1 MNDRV
6 VSILDNY
13 DISVL
18 RTWKGRS
25 AILCETEKGIKIL
38 REYRG
43 PKEKL
48 CVLEAVT
55 KRLKDAGFITDCILR
70 NKEGELCTSDRDHTI
85 YIVKD
90 YVEGRECSVTDVSDC
105 VRAVRELAAI
115 HKELRI
121 PPPEQR
127 KPFKY
132 LPMTAE
138 SGVPSETETM
148 GKKETVS
155 EQEDKVGQRGLYA
168 LEPEVAAASTPEL
181 LPEQSYSFRMFSPE
195 REYERYNRELRRIRK
210 RLREKSTQTDFEV
223 FLLKH
228 YEFFMEQAVQALN
241 QIKASGTEAFC
252 KEQAGKGM
260 LCHGDFQ
267 YHNILFTEKGIFIMN
282 YEKCVQDVQI
292 RDFYLFFRKIME
304 KNNWNQ
310 EIGEQLIRGYDSVR
324 GIDDKEMEQLYLR
337 LCYPE
342 KFRKVVSFY
351 YNSGKSWIPGKN
363 REKLER
369 MILQEQARQHF
380 LEKIFDR

>member
-1 MNDRV
+1 MNDRT

-43 PKEKL
+43 PQEKL

-55 KRLKDAGFITDCILR
+55 ERLKEAGFVTDCILR
-70 NKEGELCTSDRDHTI
+70 NKEGELCTIDRDHTT

-105 VRAVRELAAI
+105 VQAVRELAAI

-121 PPPEQR
+121 PLPEQR
-127 KPFKY
+127 KPLKY
-132 LPMTAE
+132 LPVADGVSE
-138 SGVPSETETM
+138 STETGDAV
-148 GKKETVS
+148 GKEDSASQEAQS
-155 EQEDKVGQRGLYA
+155 ERKQTHLPEC
-168 LEPEVAAASTPEL
+168 EVASVMPPEL
-181 LPEQSYSFRMFSPE
+181 LPEQTYSFRMFSPE

-210 RLREKSTQTDFEV
+210 HLREKSTQTDFEV

-228 YEFFMEQAVQALN
+228 YGFFMEQAVRALE
-241 QIKASGTEAFC
+241 QIKASGSEDFC
-252 KEQAGKGM
+252 RQQAVEGM

-310 EIGEQLIRGYDSVR
+310 EIGEQLIRGYDDVR
-324 GIDDKEMEQLYLR
+324 GIDKKEMEQLYLR

-369 MILQEQARQHF
+369 MILQEQARQRF
-380 LEKIFDR
+380 LEKTFV

>member
-6 VSILDNY
+6 ISILDNY

-43 PKEKL
+43 PREKL

-55 KRLKDAGFITDCILR
+55 NRLKEAGFITDCILR
-70 NKEGELCTSDRDHTI
+70 NKEGELCTSDRDQTS

-105 VRAVRELAAI
+105 VQAVRELAAI

-127 KPFKY
+127 KPLKY
-132 LPMTAE
+132 LPTAAGADE
-138 SGVPSETETM
+138 APEAENAE
-148 GKKETVS
+148 KKENGPEQADKA
-155 EQEDKVGQRGLYA
+155 EQERKPE
-168 LEPEVAAASTPEL
+168 LEIAAAFMPEL
-181 LPEQSYSFRMFSPE
+181 LPEQNYSFRMFSPE

-210 RLREKSTQTDFEV
+210 RLRDKSTQTDFEV

-228 YEFFMEQAVQALN
+228 YGFFMEQAVQALN
-241 QIKASGTEAFC
+241 QIKASGSEAFC
-252 KEQAGKGM
+252 REQARAGM

-324 GIDDKEMEQLYLR
+324 GIDSKEMEQLYLR

-369 MILQEQARQHF
+369 MIVQEQARQRF
-380 LEKIFDR
+380 LEKTFAG